1 LNDSYFKKDDI
12 LSEKDI
18 EKVKDADENNKAFER
33 ALHILSY
40 RAHSEKELTD
50 KLYKKFENQVVDE
63 VIEKLKTIGFINDA
77 DFTER
82 YVEQSKK
89 GEKLVR
95 FELLKKGIDK
105 DLVEKIIS
113 SRNHGVEL
121 DNARKIAEKVL
132 KKYSLKPEQIKKQK
146 LYENLTR
153 KGFSYDIYK
162 EIIEDGGCLK

>member
-1 LNDSYFKKDDI
+1 MNDSYFKKDDI